1 MISNAVCYRSYL
13 TLGLIRVT
21 LFDDRLE
28 VTPPG
33 YWVVIF
39 VLISIEKADFDQNGV
54 IDPKGSG
61 TNDTETGTNG
71 VESGTNKSKGE
82 TSFDYRLSVNENSE
96 AYNEWTSKEWKDTA

>member
-61 TNDTETGTNG
+61 TNGA
-71 VESGTNKSKGE
+71 ESGTNKSKGE

-96 AYNEWTSKEWKDTA
+96 AYNEWTLKEWKDTA

>member
-61 TNDTETGTNG
+61 TNGTETGTNG
-71 VESGTNKSKGE
+71 TESGANKSKGGNQ
-82 TSFDYRLSVNENSE
+82 F
-96 AYNEWTSKEWKDTA
+96 